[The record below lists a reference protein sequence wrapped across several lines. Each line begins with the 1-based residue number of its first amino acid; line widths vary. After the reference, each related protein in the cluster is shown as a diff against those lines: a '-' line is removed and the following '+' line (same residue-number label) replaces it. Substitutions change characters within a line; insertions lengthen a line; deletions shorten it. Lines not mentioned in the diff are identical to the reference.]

1 MSVACYIRVST
12 REQLEGFGLDVQRDF
27 LTNYIKENGYNLET
41 VRFYEDAGYSA
52 SKSNRPAFK
61 QLVKD
66 VKNNKIKTILIYK
79 LDRMFR
85 NLLQQHQTFAIFDQH
100 QCELICA
107 LEPINRDRAE
117 GRMMLNIKGTFAEY
131 ELDIDRERSFDGQLS
146 SAKKGNYALSN
157 CPIGYDK
164 INMKLQINDDA
175 KYIREMFELLEK
187 KYSLQLVATLLN
199 GQQEK
204 INFTES
210 LVRKLKRNKIYYG
223 CFELYGFSF
232 ENHSPAIIS
241 KDLFDKVNSSQRFSI
256 SKNHCYLFSG
266 LIYLAETGEKLILA
280 SGTSK
285 SGNLYYYYKV
295 KKTKL
300 HNQKYIGEKTLVEA
314 FNLVY
319 AKASNEMG
327 NKQFY
332 VKFQYNTLQR
342 KIEEVINLFSVNEI
356 STDLLVATLQ
366 ELDKKKQHYK
376 NKIEQLSKKRKMVF
390 IDDNS
395 NFETNETILRDIILK
410 IEYSINSHSFLF
422 YFMNGKCYNFDIN
435 TKTIKKC

>member
-187 KYSLQLVATLLN
+187 NIHCNLLP
-199 GQQEK
+199 
-204 INFTES
+204 
-210 LVRKLKRNKIYYG
+210 R
-223 CFELYGFSF
+223 C
-232 ENHSPAIIS
+232 
-241 KDLFDKVNSSQRFSI
+241 
-256 SKNHCYLFSG
+256 
-266 LIYLAETGEKLILA
+266 
-280 SGTSK
+280 
-285 SGNLYYYYKV
+285 
-295 KKTKL
+295 
-300 HNQKYIGEKTLVEA
+300 
-314 FNLVY
+314 
-319 AKASNEMG
+319 
-327 NKQFY
+327 
-332 VKFQYNTLQR
+332 
-342 KIEEVINLFSVNEI
+342 
-356 STDLLVATLQ
+356 
-366 ELDKKKQHYK
+366 
-376 NKIEQLSKKRKMVF
+376 
-390 IDDNS
+390 
-395 NFETNETILRDIILK
+395 
-410 IEYSINSHSFLF
+410 
-422 YFMNGKCYNFDIN
+422 
-435 TKTIKKC
+435 